1 MQGGSDGDR
10 RECQSDYSSRQA
22 YQQSLEDRFADYDAG
37 TCTQS
42 QAYRVFSTSTDGAH
56 QKQSG
61 NVDAGNEQHDRNS
74 QEQAAQQRSNIRNV
88 ELAQECNI
96 TLYMD
101 RSHACRKTAHDL
113 SANAVSILGCL
124 RERDT
129 ILQASD
135 QMVSPE
141 AHVLV

>member
-10 RECQSDYSSRQA
+10 RECQPDHSSRQA
-22 YQQSLEDRFADYDAG
+22 YQQSFKDRFADDDAG
-37 TCTQS
+37 SRTQS
-42 QAYRVFSTSTDGAH
+42 QPYRVFSTSADGAH

-61 NVDAGNEQHDRNS
+61 NVDASNEQHDRNS
-74 QEQAAQQRSNIRNV
+74 QEQGAQQWSNIRNV
-88 ELAQECNI
+88 ELAQERDI
-96 TLYMD
+96 PLYVD
-101 RSHACRKTAHDL
+101 CSHACRKSAHDL
-113 SANAVSILGCL
+113 SAHAVSILGCL

-141 AHVLV
+141 AHVLL

>member
-10 RECQSDYSSRQA
+10 RECQPDHSSCQA
-22 YQQSLEDRFADYDAG
+22 DQQSLEDRFADYDTG

-42 QAYRVFSTSTDGAH
+42 QPYRVFSTSTDGAH
-56 QKQSG
+56 QEQSG

-74 QEQAAQQRSNIRNV
+74 QEQGAQQRSNIRNV

-96 TLYMD
+96 TLYVN

-113 SANAVSILGCL
+113 SAHAVSILRCL
-124 RERDT
+124 CERDA

-135 QMVSPE
+135 QMESPE
-141 AHVLV
+141 AQVLV